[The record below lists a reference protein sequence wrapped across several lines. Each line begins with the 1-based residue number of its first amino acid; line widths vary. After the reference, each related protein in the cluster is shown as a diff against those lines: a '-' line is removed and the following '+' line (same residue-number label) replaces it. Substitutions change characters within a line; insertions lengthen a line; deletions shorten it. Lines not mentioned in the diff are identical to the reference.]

1 MKYYHVI
8 YNSSEASM
16 LGGTGFGLRTAT
28 EGTPDSLLKAIDA
41 LTLFPADDWETY
53 QNTPTPEQIMQNP
66 ACMDNIPKDYAVT
79 AISDSQGNIYHLIAR
94 RAYVGFDYS
103 FYKTNAPT
111 RPGNFV
117 IDYYIFDK
125 TPDSS
130 AYQILYEKAFPESNH
145 FIPASVRPTDDN
157 EEMRT
162 ISIGKQPLLPADDK
176 PFTADVENALD
187 KDVVKLFFHFLAA
200 KQAGKKLYVKAD
212 RQKAL
217 KITADFYRML
227 DAKSATEIHT
237 RVNHRAEGP
246 NEFFDI
252 YFILDSYPHQVYPG
266 GFYSYIEL
274 DSATMP
280 DTDEAKTFSHELQ
293 DFVSASF
300 NENKS
305 DIDDIL
311 RWLLMPEYSSVKKLS
326 KVTNDAFFLYCIQPG
341 NFSYNNF
348 KDKQGHL
355 NDEFLNV
362 LMPYTKKEKN
372 NAQLFDSIVKETI
385 NDANYADI
393 IQLIREFHKFE
404 ALGFD
409 MKENCNAVKQHVS
422 ECILTSPDVLR
433 GVLDKIGYDSVVQFF
448 DKDVFERNGD
458 FTLAK
463 VLDSDMLKLYRHL
476 LADAELS
483 DRETMLYDRFLA
495 RDMESKYL
503 IPIIDDC
510 YGADNEGKLLFFVHV
525 LKDELKPFDTIW
537 QYMEHYLQ
545 FMTCPDFLKL
555 FQHKLD
561 DSKYAPMFYYSIK
574 AHKADFSSIESI
586 QKLTDILHGNEK
598 LKALIQTGYH
608 QDGIYANFKNY
619 VKTLYMQQ
627 HDKAREALTAINVNI
642 LGFFTAVKDDQLADF
657 ALYLD
662 MVANN
667 GYERL
672 HEKKVPVIFSLVSLL
687 DDNETFGMMI
697 PAFVKAYQKGDIP
710 AEELALLYDK
720 FNHNVSTND
729 MIDDLDAKHSIPM
742 LGIIICKMK
751 KMKFE
756 QAFALAKE
764 IGIDKEMRAKVMEQN
779 YEKDYK
785 SYLRSKKI
793 KGFFKSIFRV
803 FLPKDKDNTD
813 KKNTDKKK

>member
-1 MKYYHVI
+1 
-8 YNSSEASM
+8 M

-41 LTLFPADDWETY
+41 LNFFPADDWETY

-66 ACMDNIPKDYAVT
+66 ECMDNIPMDYAVT
-79 AISDSQGNIYHLIAR
+79 AISDDQGNRYHLIAR

-103 FYKTNAPT
+103 FYKTGSAT

-117 IDYYIFDK
+117 IDYYIFDQA
-125 TPDSS
+125 PDSS
-130 AYQILYEKAFPESNH
+130 AYQILYEKALPESNH
-145 FIPASVRPTDDN
+145 FIPASVRPTADN

-162 ISIGKQPLLPADDK
+162 ISIGKQPLLPVEDK
-176 PFTADVENALD
+176 PFTADVQNALD

-200 KQAGKKLYVKAD
+200 SQAGKKLYVKAD
-212 RQKAL
+212 RQRAL
-217 KITADFYRML
+217 KVTADFYRML
-227 DAKSATEIHT
+227 DIKSATEIHT

-246 NEFFDI
+246 NENFDI

-280 DTDEAKTFSHELQ
+280 DTDEAKTFSHELEE
-293 DFVSASF
+293 FVSASF
-300 NENKS
+300 SENKS

-326 KVTNDAFFLYCIQPG
+326 KTTNDAFFLYCIQPG
-341 NFSYNNF
+341 NFSYSNF
-348 KDKQGHL
+348 RDSQGRL
-355 NDEFLNV
+355 NEEFLNV
-362 LMPYTKKEKN
+362 LMPYTKKEKT
-372 NAQLFDSIVKETI
+372 NARLFDSLVTETI
-385 NDANYADI
+385 NDATYQDI
-393 IQLIREFHKFE
+393 ILLIKEFHKFE

-409 MKENCNAVKQHVS
+409 MKENNEVVRQHVS

-463 VLDSDMLKLYRHL
+463 VLDSDMLKLYRHFL
-476 LADAELS
+476 SDAELR

-495 RDMESKYL
+495 RGMESKYL
-503 IPIIDDC
+503 IPIIDDI
-510 YGADNEGKLLFFVHV
+510 YGGENDGKLLFFIHV
-525 LKDELKPFDTIW
+525 LKDEQKPFGTVW
-537 QYMEHYLQ
+537 PYMEHYLQ
-545 FMTCPDFLKL
+545 STPCPDFLKL
-555 FQHKLD
+555 FQHKLTD
-561 DSKYAPMFYYSIK
+561 GQYAPMFYFSIK

-586 QKLTDILHGNEK
+586 KALTDILHGNEK
-598 LKALIQTGYH
+598 LKALIQAGYH
-608 QDGIYANFKNY
+608 QDGIYSDFKGN
-619 VKTLYMQQ
+619 VKTLYMQH
-627 HDKAREALTAINVNI
+627 HDKAQEALTAINVNV
-642 LGFFTAVKDDQLADF
+642 LGFFSAVKDDQLADL

-667 GYERL
+667 GYQRL
-672 HEKKVPVIFSLVSLL
+672 HERKVPVVFSLVSLL
-687 DDNETFGMMI
+687 NDDETFGQMI

-710 AEELALLYDK
+710 AEELARLYDK
-720 FNHNVSTND
+720 FNHGVSTGD
-729 MIDDLDAKHSIPM
+729 MIDDLDAKHSVPM

-751 KMKFE
+751 KMPFE
-756 QAFALAKE
+756 QAYALAKDL
-764 IGIDKEMRAKVMEQN
+764 GIDKDTRAKVMEEN
-779 YEKDYK
+779 YQKEYK

-793 KGFFKSIFRV
+793 KGFFKSIIRIFV
-803 FLPKDKDNTD
+803 PADKDKKDAKAKDNAG
-813 KKNTDKKK
+813 KKK